1 MILKH
6 DDKRCFGKPRRWNF
20 AGHTGKEP
28 WGRPVTKK
36 DLFITGG
43 GPQQA
48 AGATATAVNPAAITT
63 ITMPVGAT
71 ASAPQAWTA
80 PAQTLAVVNKTTGN
94 STAQQAGAPAPTPAP
109 APTTTSNDDMMA
121 ILMGLKQQSDQMVEQ
136 IASND
141 ARQEHE
147 RMKMQREMQE
157 MKRMSTNVGQLTS
170 ATDADRARRL
180 EQLQLLDA
188 KGKKP
193 SFTFSK

>member
-1 MILKH
+1 MILKD
-6 DDKRCFGKPRRWNF
+6 DDKRCFGKPLRWNF

-36 DLFITGG
+36 DLFITGT

-48 AGATATAVNPAAITT
+48 AVATATAFNPAAITT

-121 ILMGLKQQSDQMVEQ
+121 ILMGLKQQSD
-136 IASND
+136 
-141 ARQEHE
+141 
-147 RMKMQREMQE
+147 
-157 MKRMSTNVGQLTS
+157 L
-170 ATDADRARRL
+170 
-180 EQLQLLDA
+180 
-188 KGKKP
+188 
-193 SFTFSK
+193 